1 MPLTPETL
9 TKHELVGLY
18 VRVVSATN
26 PSLEAIEGRVVSETM
41 RTLTVESASRSWQV
55 PKQGTTFEFELTNE
69 AAVSC
74 EGTGTSSKL
83 GSETAGG
90 NSGQSGSVSE
100 SRSGT
105 HRNASDDGEGGAYV
119 TVDGTNLLSRP
130 ALRTETGGNSKW
142 R

>member
-1 MPLTPETL
+1 MPLTPETI
-9 TKHELVGLY
+9 TKHELAGLR

-26 PSLEAIEGRVVSETM
+26 PSLESIDGRVVSETM
-41 RTLTVESASRSWQV
+41 NTLTVESASRSWQV

-69 AAVSC
+69 AAASDKEV
-74 EGTGTSSKL
+74 GTSSKR
-83 GSETAGG
+83 GSETAGVS
-90 NSGQSGSVSE
+90 SGQSGLFSE
-100 SRSGT
+100 SCSEAR
-105 HRNASDDGEGGAYV
+105 RNVSDGGEGGAYV

>member
-9 TKHELVGLY
+9 TKHELAGLY

-26 PSLEAIEGRVVSETM
+26 PSLEAIEGRVVAETM

-74 EGTGTSSKL
+74 EGTGTPSKR

-90 NSGQSGSVSE
+90 NSGQSGYC
-100 SRSGT
+100 
-105 HRNASDDGEGGAYV
+105 EGGAYV